1 MFDYY
6 IRQITVCTN
15 SLCWRHSIDWFIC
28 LFIYSFHFIYF
39 SGVFFKKYRLF
50 VHKLIN
56 SVVVTI
62 YSHWIT
68 VK

>member
-28 LFIYSFHFIYF
+28 LFIYSFH
-39 SGVFFKKYRLF
+39 L
-50 VHKLIN
+50 
-56 SVVVTI
+56 
-62 YSHWIT
+62 
-68 VK
+68 